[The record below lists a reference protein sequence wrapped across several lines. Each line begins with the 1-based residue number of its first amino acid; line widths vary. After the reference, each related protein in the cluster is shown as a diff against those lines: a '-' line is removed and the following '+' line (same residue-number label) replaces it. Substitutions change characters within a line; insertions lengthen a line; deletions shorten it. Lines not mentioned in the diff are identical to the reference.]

1 MKTNI
6 TRTFLFL
13 ISLSITTGIQAA
25 ATNGICAVPAA
36 ADSAVVSPS
45 RENVKSIIRTDP
57 VPLRPDDPMVPLD
70 PAPLDPNT
78 PFVPKDSIP
87 YEPVFPNPNTSST
100 NPYSVGTPEIAS
112 SVSNSGAAV
121 YDLKIHVPDG
131 GPLTPQIGLSYNSQF
146 AGYGLAGYGCNITGI
161 SAITRGGHDLFH
173 DDYQKGVTYTSS
185 DNLYIDGKRLIL
197 QSGVSGQ
204 NGATYTVEGAPFTK
218 VVVHGNYQNN
228 STTTWFEVTTNTG
241 MTYEYGRSGN
251 SCISFKNKKGYSR
264 IASWY
269 VNKATDRYSNY
280 ITYNYAVSN
289 LSIRPVTIT
298 YGINSVKSRGIVN
311 KIEFSYKSL
320 GSNARPFAIEDQQG
334 LTDQCLSSITT
345 LGNNNV
351 YR

>member
-251 SCISFKNKKGYSR
+251 SCISFKNKKVIHVLPPGMST
-264 IASWY
+264 
-269 VNKATDRYSNY
+269 KQPTDTPTTSP
-280 ITYNYAVSN
+280 ITM
-289 LSIRPVTIT
+289 LS
-298 YGINSVKSRGIVN
+298 
-311 KIEFSYKSL
+311 
-320 GSNARPFAIEDQQG
+320 AI
-334 LTDQCLSSITT
+334 
-345 LGNNNV
+345 
-351 YR
+351 